1 MMGRGGD
8 CHLGPRWTEKE
19 MLGYMR
25 SEEEPRTVMLPP
37 GDGVD
42 T

>member
-1 MMGRGGD
+1 M
-8 CHLGPRWTEKE
+8 GPRWTEKE

-25 SEEEPRTVMLPP
+25 SEEEPRIVMLPP